1 MLLDPEAVLIEYLR
15 TQPVW
20 TALAERISAGP
31 NLPTG
36 YRPAQGAAILL
47 SLRSM
52 SQDYSRG
59 VAPAI
64 VQFTTYAF
72 DAVTVRAAEKKLY
85 ESLNDKSSPKMLGC
99 FFHQTPYQCRA
110 NPSPRARNK
119 RGHKTEI
126 THYVQSA

>member
-99 FFHQTPYQCRA
+99 FFRQTSGLGQTPDGNWWFAISLYNCQFF
-110 NPSPRARNK
+110 NK
-119 RGHKTEI
+119 
-126 THYVQSA
+126 S